1 MSIQVNIEDIQHAWD
16 AKDPQLP
23 LLIDRLSRQHD
34 QQPTTAR
41 KDTPTFDAFLSVI
54 NSEMFRRQSREEKAL
69 YRMAQIKLLESDQ
82 ADVPLS
88 DRLRLHEII
97 LTLWQE
103 DSPFARSCLFDVIA
117 GVNLTY
123 GPWRALKRIYKEAE
137 AQGDTQIMGALA
149 ARFDMA
155 VSNQDHQVSHRTLG
169 YLCRRAWRYLRRTA
183 EGLPVFYA
191 EAAADYL
198 VWYTDQTRWNNT
210 WIANHILFHEQGRYT
225 RKTFWVDHRANLTRI
240 NKRAYAELWRR
251 TPRPLFAL
259 LERARS
265 ERIREFAVQA
275 LKTDFKTTLRD
286 IEPAWVARIIHINSA
301 TLHEFA
307 VWMLENAP
315 RLEQAAFHRLGLHE
329 AVLSLF
335 DSPAGSARVYAA
347 DYARTHAR
355 DLGLDHLIRLVHNTH
370 EAVRKLAFDLLS
382 AKHPRKDVGL
392 AAWGKILETRYGHDY
407 AAKILSRHFGPRDLT
422 PAWFKTLLL
431 SPNAKTV
438 KFAKALLPQVHPF
451 KKLGAAFFTGLL
463 LDLVDVYPN
472 DEERATHMAE
482 FALDQL
488 ARFDLNA
495 LDEQFLK
502 QMFVHPMAHL
512 HMAAWFDEGRL
523 KAKTLDIGFYKSLAC
538 FSDWQKDP
546 WIQALKRKKDAWRAV
561 IEFNAE
567 LAAWVRQ
574 WLSDVRKF
582 SPDDIGFDWLIGLVG
597 RSEPDYHQFA
607 VDMLIKAFAPADFAP
622 STSKPEASSDAALA
636 GCERLWAMAT
646 GKGKEDDPIRKF
658 AVAYLRRRHPDICL
672 AETDRPVDPGEEIPA
687 AFLTYERIKP
697 VFTDDRR
704 LLRELALE
712 YAQWEFAR
720 WNPSPED
727 LIALCEAPDPR
738 IRQFVA
744 RALFADDTRQNS
756 RFRLDANRFS
766 AASVY
771 AFCESADDGT
781 RELGMLLIRSY
792 PQFQVPEALFRLT
805 ESPDRR
811 MRAFVIRIICSLY
824 RQTGITSHWQPPTE
838 TSHKPATDAD
848 IEAPAESLRPV
859 TPFAGHGELRDF
871 LRRILFE
878 IPPARYPKQEEAQT
892 LSRLKPLS
900 TRKAKLAMIDVMRDL
915 AVEDEAF
922 ARVILPLLEEFM
934 LSKGKSE
941 MAACLVAVTRI
952 KVSHQVAL

>member
-1 MSIQVNIEDIQHAWD
+1 MSIQVNLEDIQLAWD

-23 LLIDRLSRQHD
+23 LLIDRLSRQQD
-34 QQPTTAR
+34 QQSTTAR

-54 NSEMFRRQSREEKAL
+54 NSEMFRRQSMEEKAL
-69 YRMAQIKLLESDQ
+69 YRMAQIQLLESDQ
-82 ADVPLS
+82 AETPLP

-97 LTLWQE
+97 LTLWQD
-103 DSPFARSCLFDVIA
+103 DSPFARSCLLDVIA
-117 GVNLTY
+117 SVNLTY

-155 VSNQDHQVSHRTLG
+155 VSNQDHQVSHKTLG

-198 VWYTDQTRWNNT
+198 VWYTDRTRWNTT

-225 RKTFWVDHRANLTRI
+225 RKTFWVDHRANRKRI

-259 LERARS
+259 LERAHS

-286 IEPAWVARIIHINSA
+286 IEPAWVARIIRIKSV

-335 DSPAGSARVYAA
+335 DSPASSARVYAA

-392 AAWGKILETRYGHDY
+392 AAWGKILETHYGHDY

-431 SPNAKTV
+431 SPNAKTI

-463 LDLVDVYPN
+463 LDLVDVYPD
-472 DEERATHMAE
+472 DEDRAGHMAE

-523 KAKTLDIGFYKSLAC
+523 KAETLDIGFYKSLAC
-538 FSDWQKDP
+538 FPDWLKDP
-546 WIQALKRKKDAWRAV
+546 WLQALKRKKNAWRAV

-582 SPDDIGFDWLIGLVG
+582 SPMISDSIG
-597 RSEPDYHQFA
+597 
-607 VDMLIKAFAPADFAP
+607 
-622 STSKPEASSDAALA
+622 
-636 GCERLWAMAT
+636 
-646 GKGKEDDPIRKF
+646 
-658 AVAYLRRRHPDICL
+658 
-672 AETDRPVDPGEEIPA
+672 
-687 AFLTYERIKP
+687 
-697 VFTDDRR
+697 
-704 LLRELALE
+704 
-712 YAQWEFAR
+712 
-720 WNPSPED
+720 
-727 LIALCEAPDPR
+727 
-738 IRQFVA
+738 
-744 RALFADDTRQNS
+744 
-756 RFRLDANRFS
+756 
-766 AASVY
+766 
-771 AFCESADDGT
+771 
-781 RELGMLLIRSY
+781 
-792 PQFQVPEALFRLT
+792 
-805 ESPDRR
+805 
-811 MRAFVIRIICSLY
+811 
-824 RQTGITSHWQPPTE
+824 
-838 TSHKPATDAD
+838 
-848 IEAPAESLRPV
+848 
-859 TPFAGHGELRDF
+859 
-871 LRRILFE
+871 
-878 IPPARYPKQEEAQT
+878 
-892 LSRLKPLS
+892 
-900 TRKAKLAMIDVMRDL
+900 
-915 AVEDEAF
+915 
-922 ARVILPLLEEFM
+922 
-934 LSKGKSE
+934 
-941 MAACLVAVTRI
+941 
-952 KVSHQVAL
+952 